1 MKRFDG
7 GDRTRA
13 SAEIDLLRSALAGT
27 ANVAEDAWRVQRIQS
42 EIVEGFETLRPVGPA
57 VSIFGSARVPAT
69 HPAYQEARTVAASL
83 ARAGFAIISGGGGG
97 IMEAANLGAREGG
110 APSIGLNIELPREQK
125 ANPHQDLSLEF
136 HYFFV
141 RKLMFIRYSFAFVIF
156 PGGIGTLDELLTL
169 STLVQTG
176 KAGARPILLYGAAF
190 WRPFLELFQQNLLAG
205 DYISPADLGIYE
217 VVENPDQVLDK
228 IRRYAAD
235 HRLSGAGREAAPD
248 AASGLETRPNSDAPG
263 GIPD

>member
-1 MKRFDG
+1 MKRFDSG
-7 GDRTRA
+7 ERERA
-13 SAEIDLLRSALAGT
+13 YAEIDLLRSALAGT
-27 ANVAEDAWRVQRIQS
+27 ASVAEDAWRVQRIQS

-57 VSIFGSARVPAT
+57 VSIFGSARIPDN
-69 HPAYQEARTVAASL
+69 HPQYQQARRVAADL

-110 APSIGLNIELPREQK
+110 APSVGLNIELPNEQK

-176 KAGARPILLYGAAF
+176 KAGPRPILLYDADF
-190 WRPFLELFQQNLLAG
+190 WRPFLALLQENLLAHG
-205 DYISPADLGIYE
+205 YISAAELAIYE
-217 VVENPDQVLDK
+217 MASNPEQVLDK
-228 IRRYAAD
+228 IQRYAAD
-235 HRLSGAGREAAPD
+235 HGLSGRTPGGSPDTPGSGEARRNPD
-248 AASGLETRPNSDAPG
+248 APV